1 MGAKLQLLF
10 VTSKFLGGKM
20 KGIYKGGLMTLCHAI
35 KKSRGDFRSLLVV
48 FFSFYL
54 LYIIVSHDGNCYS

>member
-1 MGAKLQLLF
+1 M
-10 VTSKFLGGKM
+10 GGKM
-20 KGIYKGGLMTLCHAI
+20 KGIYKGGLMTLCHPI

-54 LYIIVSHDGNCYS
+54 LYIIFSHDGNCYS

>member
-1 MGAKLQLLF
+1 
-10 VTSKFLGGKM
+10 
-20 KGIYKGGLMTLCHAI
+20 MTLCHAI